1 MSDFGNNL
9 RRGLLCTAYFPLL
22 SILAVVVFAICSIPY
37 TILLCLWIVCLPLL
51 WITSLIASDTSS
63 KGLIEGGFQAFILL
77 PFGATILCTIYIG
90 FYFLSIF
97 TSPFWLLLGLINP
110 ELVIPDDFPANRWLV
125 LFTYLIMP
133 IFSCSFIS
141 MSSAGA

>member
-9 RRGLLCTAYFPLL
+9 RWGLLCTAYFPLL
-22 SILAVVVFAICSIPY
+22 SVLAVVVFAICSIPY
-37 TILLCLWIVCLPLL
+37 TILLCVWIVCLPLL
-51 WITSLIASDTSS
+51 WITSLIPSDTSS
-63 KGLIEGGFQAFILL
+63 KELIEKGFQAFILL
-77 PFGATILCTIYIG
+77 PFGATILFTIYIV

-97 TSPFWLLLGLINP
+97 TSPLWLLLGLINP
-110 ELVIPDDFPANRWLV
+110 ELVIPDDFPANRWVV

-133 IFSCSFIS
+133 IFSFGCIS